1 MGYKY
6 ITGNNLYEKQTY
18 RYSEYRGKDFIK
30 EYIESRKK
38 YLKNTE
44 NIGGGM
50 KQKPCSCVYD
60 ELAELCKNL
69 KTGNTSNEIYELV
82 NAYTK
87 NFEVRKR
94 IYTKYDTDWSP
105 SCDSG
110 FEEYESYLVLAECLL
125 SAYQHTK
132 CLKYFNCLL
141 KLDDTLISI
150 QNRMSQQLKEHLI
163 RILMQELSIFSQLA
177 IENGVSEEVLQ

>member
-1 MGYKY
+1 M
-6 ITGNNLYEKQTY
+6 
-18 RYSEYRGKDFIK
+18 
-30 EYIESRKK
+30 
-38 YLKNTE
+38 
-44 NIGGGM
+44 
-50 KQKPCSCVYD
+50 
-60 ELAELCKNL
+60 
-69 KTGNTSNEIYELV
+69 
-82 NAYTK
+82 
-87 NFEVRKR
+87 
-94 IYTKYDTDWSP
+94 
-105 SCDSG
+105 
-110 FEEYESYLVLAECLL
+110 LAECLL